1 MRTKLFRVTLCIVIA
16 ATTIFSRCKKGLSVD
31 CTESRYTFNVP
42 INIYPDDEI
51 IHINDTI
58 WFECDFLSNQTDLQ
72 TNTIINYSNAENLGT
87 GLSLLK
93 LTGGDVSDPGAIAA
107 ANEFGYVIKNGVFIQ
122 GSSLPDQGRTYNFS
136 ELNNT
141 YKFKLG
147 AVAQQKGDYL
157 IGVGNASNV
166 YTKDDECTKA
176 AFIITIANTDQHL
189 NIYQQNR
196 PGYVLSDYEQTHV
209 YCFKVE

>member
-1 MRTKLFRVTLCIVIA
+1 
-16 ATTIFSRCKKGLSVD
+16 CKKGLSVD

-58 WFECDFLSNQTDLQ
+58 WFECDFPSKQTDLQ
-72 TNTIINYSNAENLGT
+72 TNTIINYSNAANLGT
-87 GLSLLK
+87 DLGFAR
-93 LTGGDVSDPGAIAA
+93 LTGGDVNNPGVVAA
-107 ANEFGYVIKNGVFIQ
+107 ANEFDYIIKTGVFIPDNL
-122 GSSLPDQGRTYNFS
+122 LPEQNRDYNFS
-136 ELNNT
+136 ELNNA

-147 AVAQQKGDYL
+147 VIAKQKGNYI
-157 IGVGNASNV
+157 IGVDNAANV

-176 AFIITIANTDQHL
+176 TFIITITNVNQHL
-189 NIYQQNR
+189 HCIEQNR
-196 PGYVLSDYEQTHV
+196 PGYTLSEYEQTHS